1 MPGIREILEGIARPL
16 EYATRNAGANL
27 AVIRDLE
34 RAFSGALH
42 EAFPHADPGQKAL
55 IKRMLELVRGFDAL
69 PIDEKKRRIA
79 EFAAIRQRLA
89 TGDHVPGT
97 GDGGPGTTDRG
108 PPSDSQPSDSVLSPQ
123 SPVLNVP
130 APAFRL
136 PPSACRLDTPIKFVK
151 GVGPAVAE
159 KLAARRIFTVGDA
172 LTFFPRAYEDRRRLL
187 KTTGLRDKE
196 TATVI
201 GKVITRGQAG
211 PRVWEMVIGDGH
223 GYLTLKWFHFNRS
236 LLKRLTGE
244 FSVGDTVVA
253 CGKVSVYRGQ
263 FQVVHPTLRK
273 AEAFEEDDLNYRRIV
288 PLYPKVEG
296 ITEGHLL
303 RIMARAVE
311 DYSGAIVETLPDSL
325 RAARGLIGRADAV
338 REIHFP
344 PADSDFAALET
355 MRAAPRRR
363 LAYEEYFFLQLGLAM
378 RKARSEAE
386 PGIAFRVD
394 GRPEDVLRGVVPF
407 ELTAAQKRALREVAA
422 DMQRPAP
429 MNRLLQGDVG
439 SGKTAVAFAA
449 MLIAVGNGCQAAM
462 LAPTEILAGQHLR
475 NLRAYSEGR
484 QSIALLTGAVRGA
497 EREEVL
503 SGIASGRVNIVV
515 GTHAVLEEQVEF
527 GRLGLAV
534 IDEQHRFGVMQRA
547 EIRRKGRNPDILV
560 MTATPIPRTLAMSLY
575 GDLDLS
581 VIDELPPGRKPVAT
595 RVFYD
600 GQQKKCHE
608 VMEREIAAGRQCY
621 VVYPLVEESEKVDL
635 KDATRMADEFRSRVF
650 PGRRVGLLHGRMK
663 DDEKDAVMSEFKSG
677 RLDILVSTTVIE
689 VGVDVSNATVMVVEH
704 AERFGLSQLHQ
715 LRGRV
720 GRGADRSYCLLVAR
734 YRRSEEAERRLRIME
749 KTNDGF
755 AIAEEDLA
763 IRGPGEF
770 IGTRQS
776 GLPDLQM
783 TGLTLDSQLLSQA
796 RGDAFEIVR
805 RDPDLKAPGNRML
818 KDGLAAAWGTGID
831 LSKVG

>member
-1 MPGIREILEGIARPL
+1 MPLVREILEGIARPL
-16 EYATRNAGANL
+16 EFAAKNDGANL
-27 AVIRDLE
+27 GVIRDLE
-34 RAFSGALH
+34 RTLSETLKEAL
-42 EAFPHADPGQKAL
+42 PHADPVEKAL
-55 IKRMLELVRGFDAL
+55 VERMLELVRGFDAL
-69 PIDEKKRRIA
+69 SLERKKSHIAVVAEIHRRLMA
-79 EFAAIRQRLA
+79 GGLEPA
-89 TGDHVPGT
+89 P
-97 GDGGPGTTDRG
+97 GDGHPGAPDRG
-108 PPSDSQPSDSVLSPQ
+108 PPAGKQPPDAVISHQSSVPGASTHA
-123 SPVLNVP
+123 S
-130 APAFRL
+130 
-136 PPSACRLDTPIKFVK
+136 RLDTPIQFVK

-159 KLAARRIFTVGDA
+159 KLAARHIFTVGDA

-187 KTTGLRDKE
+187 KTTELSDKE

-201 GKVITRGQAG
+201 GKVVTRGHAG
-211 PRVWEMVIGDGH
+211 PRVWETVISDGH
-223 GYLTLKWFHFNRS
+223 GYLTLKWFHFNRNF
-236 LLKRLTGE
+236 LRRLTGE

-263 FQVVHPTLRK
+263 FQIIHPTLRK

-296 ITEGHLL
+296 VTEGHLL
-303 RIMARAVE
+303 RIMSRVVE
-311 DYSGAIVETLPDSL
+311 DYAGAVVETLPDGL
-325 RAARGLIGRADAV
+325 RAARGLVGRVGAI

-344 PADSDFAALET
+344 PADADFEALGT
-355 MRAAPRRR
+355 MRAPPRRR
-363 LAYEEYFFLQLGLAM
+363 FAYEEFFFLQLGLAL
-378 RKARSEAE
+378 RKARCEAE

-394 GRPEDVLRGVVPF
+394 GPPEEVLRGIVPF
-407 ELTAAQKRALREVAA
+407 ELTAAQKRALREIAG
-422 DMQRPAP
+422 DMQRTAP

-449 MLIAVGNGCQAAM
+449 MLIAVKNGFQAAM
-462 LAPTEILAGQHLR
+462 LAPTEILTAQHHR
-475 NLRAYSEGR
+475 NLRAYSGGR
-484 QSIALLTGAVRGA
+484 QSIVLLTGAARGS
-497 EREEVL
+497 EREEIL
-503 SGIASGRVNIVV
+503 SGVASGTVNIVV

-527 GRLGLAV
+527 RRLGLAV

-547 EIRRKGRNPDILV
+547 EIRRKGRSPDILV

-595 RVFYD
+595 KVFYD

-608 VMEREIAAGRQCY
+608 IMEREIAAGRQCY
-621 VVYPLVEESEKVDL
+621 VVYPLVEESEKIDL

-650 PGRRVGLLHGRMK
+650 PGRRIGLLHGRMK

-677 RLDILVSTTVIE
+677 RMDVLVSTTVIE
-689 VGVDVSNATVMVVEH
+689 VGVDVPNATVMVVEH

-734 YRRSEEAERRLRIME
+734 YHRSEEAERRLRIME

-770 IGTRQS
+770 TGTRQS

-783 TGLTLDSQLLSQA
+783 TGLTLDSQILSQA
-796 RGDAFEIVR
+796 REDAFAVVR
-805 RDPDLKAPGNRML
+805 ADPELSAPEDRPLREN
-818 KDGLAAAWGTGID
+818 
-831 LSKVG
+831 LSKSWGSRMDLTKVG